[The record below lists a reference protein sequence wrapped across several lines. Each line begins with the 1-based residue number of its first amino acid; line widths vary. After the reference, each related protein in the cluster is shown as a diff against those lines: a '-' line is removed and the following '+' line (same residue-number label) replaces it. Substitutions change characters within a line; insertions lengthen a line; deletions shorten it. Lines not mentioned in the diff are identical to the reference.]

1 MPNTTNQALPY
12 PALSDAANGPVAFQN
27 LAQAVEKQLV
37 MAFASSADRTTRVS
51 APVEGMVAY
60 LKDVDRLEMYN
71 GATATWERVGTVPL
85 SEVTYLKHTAGAAK
99 RVHRQDFGSATTDAS
114 GFLTVTHTAGFT
126 PTAVQVA
133 SRSPATTSAILWGAD
148 TFTATTARL
157 RFHSAAVAGS
167 FNSAA
172 TGAFTAWFWE

>member
-1 MPNTTNQALPY
+1 MPNTPNQALPY
-12 PALSDAANGPVAFQN
+12 PALSDPANGPVGFQN
-27 LAQAVEKQLV
+27 LALALEKQLV
-37 MAFASSADRTTRVS
+37 MAFASSTDRSTKVPT
-51 APVEGMVAY
+51 PVEGMLAY
-60 LKDVDRLEMYN
+60 LKDVDRLEIYN

-99 RVHRQDFGSATTDAS
+99 RVHRQDYTGGTTDAS
-114 GFLTVTHTAGFT
+114 GFLTVTHAAGFT

-133 SRSPATTSAILWGAD
+133 SRAGGTTFAVFWGAD
-148 TFTATTARL
+148 TFAATTVRL
-157 RFHSAAVAGS
+157 RFHSATATGS